1 MWPVKTKRSRGEN
14 VVVEVCTH
22 STLPDPGSAPSLPS
36 RWPLLSPQAP
46 EQREDPNN
54 GCLWELNGFAGQ
66 ALTPSLFD
74 RNTTRTCSAEERL
87 TPPPPCKKVM
97 NTAQALN
104 RQEKKNHKQ
113 RNRHRRQIKSNG
125 VRKEPVLCP
134 VSPLFITDWAYTIQA
149 SAQFRARNLTS
160 QSSCRLYL
168 CLQALLIFH
177 IYFISSPGSLLMVS
191 SRGERVLVHYLLGKS
206 DGQLPQEPVFIN
218 KRSVYGICPS
228 IGLWPRDLH
237 LSQSNR
243 LKIHLQIISSLCL
256 PFQEHLGS
264 DEM

>member
-1 MWPVKTKRSRGEN
+1 
-14 VVVEVCTH
+14 
-22 STLPDPGSAPSLPS
+22 
-36 RWPLLSPQAP
+36 
-46 EQREDPNN
+46 
-54 GCLWELNGFAGQ
+54 
-66 ALTPSLFD
+66 
-74 RNTTRTCSAEERL
+74 
-87 TPPPPCKKVM
+87 M

-134 VSPLFITDWAYTIQA
+134 VSPLFITDRAYTIQA

-177 IYFISSPGSLLMVS
+177 IYFISSPGSLPMVC
-191 SRGERVLVHYLLGKS
+191 SRGERVFVDYLLGKS
-206 DGQLPQEPVFIN
+206 DGQLPKEPVFIN

-228 IGLWPRDLH
+228 IRLWPRHLH

-243 LKIHLQIISSLCL
+243 LKIHLQIISSSRPSSLSRSIWDRTKCNTNHSPKTL
-256 PFQEHLGS
+256 FLTLFLIVVRSMPKSSESAAAVRFRNHS
-264 DEM
+264 DVMNEEKM

>member
-1 MWPVKTKRSRGEN
+1 
-14 VVVEVCTH
+14 
-22 STLPDPGSAPSLPS
+22 
-36 RWPLLSPQAP
+36 
-46 EQREDPNN
+46 
-54 GCLWELNGFAGQ
+54 
-66 ALTPSLFD
+66 
-74 RNTTRTCSAEERL
+74 
-87 TPPPPCKKVM
+87 M

-149 SAQFRARNLTS
+149 STQFRARNLTS
-160 QSSCRLYL
+160 QSSCGLYL

-177 IYFISSPGSLLMVS
+177 IYFISSPGSLLMVC
-191 SRGERVLVHYLLGKS
+191 SRGERVFVDYLLGKS
-206 DGQLPQEPVFIN
+206 DGQLPQETVFIN

-243 LKIHLQIISSLCL
+243 LKIHLQIISSSLSL
-256 PFQEHLGS
+256 FPFQEHLGW
-264 DEM
+264 DEMKHKSLLLTLFLIVVPSLPKSSESAAAARFRNHSDVMNEEKM